1 MTDDQTPDAAA
12 SEDADQA
19 EPDQPVLQFAAV
31 RLDPLT
37 QKPII
42 STELDWNYGSAAL
55 VAGTLG
61 GEVFARAVGP
71 WVRVVPAVEGAT
83 QEPAGG
89 PVGDGEADRG

>member
-1 MTDDQTPDAAA
+1 MTSDQTPDAAA
-12 SEDADQA
+12 PDTADQA
-19 EPDQPVLQFAAV
+19 APAQPQLQFAAV

-71 WVRVVPAVEGAT
+71 WVRVVPAVDGAT
-83 QEPAGG
+83 QEPAGSPG
-89 PVGDGEADRG
+89 GDGS

>member
-1 MTDDQTPDAAA
+1 MTDDQTPDATALEA
-12 SEDADQA
+12 PELI
-19 EPDQPVLQFAAV
+19 EPPQPQLQFAAV

-71 WVRVVPAVEGAT
+71 WVRVVPAVDGAT
-83 QEPAGG
+83 QEPAGSPG
-89 PVGDGEADRG
+89 GDGS

>member
-1 MTDDQTPDAAA
+1 MTNDQTPDAAA
-12 SEDADQA
+12 PEAPELI
-19 EPDQPVLQFAAV
+19 EPPQPHLQFAAV

-71 WVRVVPAVEGAT
+71 WVRVVPAVDGAT
-83 QEPAGG
+83 QAPAGSPG
-89 PVGDGEADRG
+89 GDDS